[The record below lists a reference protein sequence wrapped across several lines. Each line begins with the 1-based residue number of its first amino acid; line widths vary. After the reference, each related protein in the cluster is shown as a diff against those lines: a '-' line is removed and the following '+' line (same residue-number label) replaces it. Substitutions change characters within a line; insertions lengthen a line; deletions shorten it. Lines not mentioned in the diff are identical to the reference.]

1 MGVDDIAV
9 EADLADD
16 EFRESDNNSDF
27 DGRECD
33 NYCRSAGQKEKS
45 WHSLPLCGDNSGSS
59 LQPVPFPAVSAASH
73 DSRPSVY

>member
-16 EFRESDNNSDF
+16 EFRESNNNSDF

-45 WHSLPLCGDNSGSS
+45 
-59 LQPVPFPAVSAASH
+59 
-73 DSRPSVY
+73 